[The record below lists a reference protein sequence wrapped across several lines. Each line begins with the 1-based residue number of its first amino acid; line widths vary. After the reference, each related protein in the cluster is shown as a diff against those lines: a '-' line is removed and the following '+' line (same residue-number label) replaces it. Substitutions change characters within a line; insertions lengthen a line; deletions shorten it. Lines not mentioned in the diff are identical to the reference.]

1 MKKKEI
7 LQKFLEEANDFLG
20 KNLTSDDN
28 KFKAWNHSL
37 IRFLEA
43 EFGKNSTTTNL
54 FTSRTYTLTVFF
66 EAQYSQFVEAFEDDL
81 KTTIEDLKRLID
93 EVDDDNF
100 KVENSVERI
109 PKESPIAF
117 NIVNNNTNT
126 NTSSSSVNE
135 LIILKYEEIKEEIE
149 NNTFLDDESKK
160 VLIDKLNEIEKIKNS
175 SESKSKKW
183 NMAKSIFT
191 FVLDKGADIAIMFI
205 PKILEAIS
213 K

>member
-7 LQKFLEEANDFLG
+7 LQKFLEEATGFLG

-43 EFGKNSTTTNL
+43 EYGKNSTITEL
-54 FTSRTYTLTVFF
+54 FTKRTYTLMVFF
-66 EAQYSQFVEAFEDDL
+66 EAQHAQFVEAFEDDL
-81 KTTIEDLKRLID
+81 RTTIEDLRRLID
-93 EVDDDNF
+93 EIDDDNF
-100 KVENSVERI
+100 KIDNSFAKKQ
-109 PKESPIAF
+109 KESPISL
-117 NIVNNNTNT
+117 NIVNNNNNT
-126 NTSSSSVNE
+126 NASSSSVNE

-149 NNTFLDDESKK
+149 NNTFLDEESKK
-160 VLIDKLNEIEKIKNS
+160 ALIDKLNEIEKIKNS